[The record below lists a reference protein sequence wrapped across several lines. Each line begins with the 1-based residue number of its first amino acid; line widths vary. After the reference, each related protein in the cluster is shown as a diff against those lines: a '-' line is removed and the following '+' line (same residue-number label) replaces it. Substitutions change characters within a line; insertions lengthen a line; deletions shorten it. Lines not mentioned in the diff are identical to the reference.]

1 MQILIGRFLH
11 IECKAALSPKTL
23 SSSSFG
29 VVDDADDDVA
39 ASVEVLKA
47 LNEACSETVGSSPLY
62 ESRWLLQVLS
72 SLFLAFF
79 LFDMLADKVGWLQAI
94 WAPVLMASMP
104 FVIEACVRM
113 WEWKNADTKKSGKE
127 GMFTGSS
134 SLQSF
139 IYAKEDKAVIG
150 MELSSRPSNVASTE
164 NIVEVS
170 SSRKI
175 DVFVSTCNPL
185 AKQQEEM

>member
-1 MQILIGRFLH
+1 M
-11 IECKAALSPKTL
+11 
-23 SSSSFG
+23 
-29 VVDDADDDVA
+29 
-39 ASVEVLKA
+39 EVLKA

-127 GMFTGSS
+127 WTFSS
-134 SLQSF
+134 SLSF
-139 IYAKEDKAVIG
+139 TGIYAKEDKAVIG
-150 MELSSRPSNVASTE
+150 MELSSWPSNVTSTE

-185 AKQQEEM
+185 AKQKEEM

>member
-1 MQILIGRFLH
+1 M
-11 IECKAALSPKTL
+11 
-23 SSSSFG
+23 
-29 VVDDADDDVA
+29 
-39 ASVEVLKA
+39 
-47 LNEACSETVGSSPLY
+47 
-62 ESRWLLQVLS
+62 
-72 SLFLAFF
+72 
-79 LFDMLADKVGWLQAI
+79 
-94 WAPVLMASMP
+94 
-104 FVIEACVRM
+104 RM

-127 GMFTGSS
+127 CMFTGSS
-134 SLQSF
+134 SLLSF
-139 IYAKEDKAVIG
+139 TGIYAKEDKAVIG